1 MAALREHQAGRLD
14 RAEEIYR
21 QVLRARPENA
31 DALHLLGVVAHQR
44 GDHEAAV
51 KLIRRAVANNPEV
64 PAFFCNLGLA
74 CQALKR
80 HDEAVDHYQHA
91 LRIRPE
97 YPEALY
103 NLGNALKEQG
113 RIDQA
118 EDCYRRATQLQP
130 DYVEAHNNLGLL
142 LQARGDFQAASEC
155 FDRALRIRPAFA
167 EAHCN
172 LGFTHQSEGALDK
185 AAACYRAALG
195 IQPDYA
201 EAHNNLGTVLALKE
215 ELHEAEKAYRLA
227 LENKPDCAEAHG
239 NLGGVLAKR
248 GELEK
253 AAASFRRAA
262 ELEPDRVTWELR
274 IATLCPPVFPSN
286 EAIDEYRRNLLAGV
300 NRLSEQGVKVHLPG
314 IANSGIEPPFNLM
327 YHGRNDRPIKEAYAG
342 MFRHSFPH
350 EIPAVRSGRPRV
362 GFVVTHGHEGIF
374 LLLMQGILEHI
385 DPEAFEA
392 VVVCPRLGSAVIRS
406 AIRRETIRVL
416 PLPGRFDRMVD
427 AVRGARFD
435 LLFYWEVGTDSVN
448 YFLPFLRLA
457 PVQCTSA
464 GIPVTS
470 GIPQMDYYL
479 SDELWE
485 SEDSDKHYTETLV
498 RTKTNLAYVPRF
510 TPPPTPKTRE
520 DFGFSPH
527 QHVYLCAQRIEKLH
541 PDFDPVL
548 AEILRRDG
556 SGSIVI
562 VKDEAERRSRALH
575 RRFSTTISDV
585 LDRIIFLPR
594 LSFPDYLGLVR
605 ASDVLLD
612 TIHYSG
618 GTTTYHGFSFGKPIV
633 TLPLERHAGRTVYA
647 CYRKMGID
655 DCIASSPEQYAE
667 IAVRL
672 GSDVEYRSFVTE
684 RIREFSPML
693 FENVQAV
700 RELEQVFQELI
711 ARSRSNG
718 NP

>member
-1 MAALREHQAGRLD
+1 LDAAAPTLMTALQEHQAGRLD
-14 RAEEIYR
+14 GAEAIYR
-21 QVLRARPENA
+21 QVLLVHPEHA

-51 KLIRRAVANNPEV
+51 ELIRRAVANNPEV

-80 HDEAVDHYQHA
+80 HDEAIDHYQHA

-97 YPEALY
+97 YAEALY
-103 NLGNALKEQG
+103 NLGNALREQD
-113 RIDQA
+113 RLDQA
-118 EDCYRRATQLQP
+118 EDCYRRAAQLQP
-130 DYVEAHNNLGLL
+130 DYAEAHNNLGLL
-142 LQARGDFQAASEC
+142 LQARGDFQAAAKC

-172 LGFTHQSEGALDK
+172 LGFVRQTEGELDE

-201 EAHNNLGTVLALKE
+201 EAHNNLGAVLALQE
-215 ELHEAEKAYRLA
+215 ESHEAENAFRLA
-227 LENKPDCAEAHG
+227 LENRPDFTEAHG

-262 ELEPDRVTWELR
+262 QLEPDRVTWQLR
-274 IATLCPPVFPSN
+274 TATLCPPVFPSN
-286 EAIDEYRRNLLAGV
+286 DAIDEYRRSLSADV
-300 NRLSEQGVKVHLPG
+300 NRFSEKGVKVRVAGLAH
-314 IANSGIEPPFNLM
+314 SGIEPPFGLM

-342 MFRHSFPH
+342 MF
-350 EIPAVRSGRPRV
+350 

-374 LLLMQGILEHI
+374 LLLVQGILEHI
-385 DPEAFEA
+385 DPQVFEV
-392 VVVCPRLGSAVIRS
+392 VVVCSRTGSSRIRR

-416 PLPGRFDRMVD
+416 PLPGRFDCMVR
-427 AVRGARFD
+427 AVRDAHFD

-448 YFLPFLRLA
+448 YFLPFFRLA

-485 SEDSDKHYTETLV
+485 SENSDEYYTETLV
-498 RTKTNLAYVPRF
+498 RTRTNLAYVPRF
-510 TPPPTPKTRE
+510 RPPPTPKTGE
-520 DFGFSPH
+520 DFGFSPD
-527 QHVYLCAQRIEKLH
+527 QHVYLCAQRIEKFH
-541 PDFDPVL
+541 PDFDPIL

-556 SGSIVI
+556 SGRIVI
-562 VKDEAERRSRALH
+562 VRDRAGRRSGALH
-575 RRFSTTISDV
+575 RRFSHTIPDV
-585 LDRIIFLPR
+585 LDRIVFLPR
-594 LSFPDYLGLVR
+594 LSFPDYLSLVR
-605 ASDVLLD
+605 AADVLLD

-618 GTTTYHGFSFGKPIV
+618 GTTTYHGFSLGKPIV
-633 TLPLERHAGRTVYA
+633 TLPLDRHAGRTVYA

-655 DCIASSPEQYAE
+655 DCIASSPDRYAE

-672 GSDVEYRSFVTE
+672 GSDAEYRSFVAE
-684 RIREFSPML
+684 RIRESSPML
-693 FENVQAV
+693 FENLEAV
-700 RELEQVFQELI
+700 RELEQVIQELI